1 MKKSKC
7 LMTFIIFLALGAY
20 GRTTAAQEICSAPLN
35 EALKTVRES
44 TTYDVGSEA
53 ETAWQCSFNFSSHDE
68 AISFGLDVGTEI
80 YGIPLEVGNN
90 FDKKVVKEWKSE
102 HCSRRAMQASFET
115 ATVKYLSEVAPGAM
129 DAFVK
134 CVTET
139 TNRGALSCSL
149 NGDPAVFTAKWKRSE
164 GEKLDATPVVENFTV
179 VNGRCTRNIEKG
191 EKVIEGGIGVSC
203 TVQPKKDLLV
213 VLETSRG
220 VCEAKIEAPK
230 SVYTVNGTLNMTSNR
245 TITADEIELVNNPKI
260 VTNGYSL
267 VMVADTL
274 NIKSKGEVKGFVNP
288 AKSKAGSSG
297 ISGGSLIIKAKRII
311 GSDLTID
318 LSGQDGVSGIAG
330 KDGVAGKNGR
340 NARGRGIKGVEGC
353 VTGHSSKPG
362 TAGTDGKSG
371 TAGGNGGNGGSLLI
385 ELSSKYYHNSLSR
398 LAIIEK
404 DGATL
409 PGEGGKGGAAGKG
422 GAGGKG
428 GKSSRGSDGCEGRSG
443 SADGPKGKDGEPGA
457 DGNTGKPGSITLLKV

>member
-1 MKKSKC
+1 MKKRKYL
-7 LMTFIIFLALGAY
+7 LMFVSVFALGMY
-20 GRTTAAQEICSAPLN
+20 GNSVSAQDICAAPLN

-68 AISFGLDVGTEI
+68 AISSGLDVGTEI
-80 YGIPLEVGNN
+80 YGIPLEVGKK
-90 FDKKVVKEWKSE
+90 FDKKIVKEWKSE

-129 DAFVK
+129 DAFVQ
-134 CVTET
+134 CIAET

-149 NGDPAVFTAKWKRSE
+149 SGDPSVFTAKWKRSD
-164 GEKLDATPVVENFTV
+164 GEKLDAAPVVENFMV
-179 VNGRCTRNIEKG
+179 VNGRCTRNIGKG
-191 EKVIEGGIGVSC
+191 EKVLEGGIGVPC

-220 VCEAKIEAPK
+220 VCEAKVEAPK

-260 VTNGYSL
+260 ITNGYSL

-288 AKSKAGSSG
+288 ANRKAGSSG
-297 ISGGSLIIKAKRII
+297 VSGGSLIIKADRIT
-311 GSDLTID
+311 GADLTIN
-318 LSGQDGVSGIAG
+318 LSGQDGVPGTAG
-330 KDGVAGKNGR
+330 KNGVAGKNGR
-340 NARGRGIKGVEGC
+340 NARGRGIKGLEGC

-362 TAGTDGKSG
+362 TAGTDGTSG
-371 TAGGNGGNGGSLLI
+371 TAGGNGGSGGSLLI
-385 ELSSKYYHNSLSR
+385 ELSAKYYDNSISR

-404 DGATL
+404 DGATI
-409 PGEGGKGGAAGKG
+409 PGKGGKGGAAGIG

-428 GKSSRGSDGCEGRSG
+428 GKSSRGSDGCGGRSG
-443 SADGPKGKDGEPGA
+443 SADGPKGKDGKAGA
-457 DGNTGKPGSITLLKV
+457 NGNTGKPGSITLLKV